1 MTTTSSAG
9 HFIGNICVSCV
20 VTGLIILAVVS
31 AATLIWVGV
40 L

>member
-1 MTTTSSAG
+1 MTASSTG
-9 HFIGNICVSCV
+9 HFLGNICVSCV

-31 AATLIWVGV
+31 ALTLIWVGA